1 MTDSRNITTDDVY
14 FIVEG
19 EVVGKSR
26 PRFTNRNGYVTAYTP
41 KKTLDYE
48 KKVREAYLN
57 EYQPLRWVDKEPL
70 EMIVNAYFEIPKSAS
85 KKAKENMLLNEY
97 PTKKPDLDNCAK
109 SVADALN
116 GMAYE
121 DDSQIVSLICHKFWS
136 EEPKLEITI
145 RQVKKE

>member
-1 MTDSRNITTDDVY
+1 MTDSISISSDDVY

-19 EVVGKSR
+19 EVVGKGR

-48 KKVREAYLN
+48 KKVREAYLE

-85 KKAKENMLLNEY
+85 KKARENMLLNEY
-97 PTKKPDLDNCAK
+97 PTKKPDFDNILK
-109 SVADALN
+109 SIADALN

-121 DDSQIVSLICHKFWS
+121 DDCQIVSATVNKIWS
-136 EEPKLEITI
+136 ESAKAEITI
-145 RQVKKE
+145 RKVGSL